1 MASREAHALRSK
13 RDPEVG
19 SHGKASAAPG
29 VNRERGGPVKA
40 GPFGRSQV
48 PGGRNPGELRVRALS
63 KPQTCNGGLACGA
76 KP

>member
-1 MASREAHALRSK
+1 VASREAHALRSK

-19 SHGKASAAPG
+19 SHGKASATPG

-48 PGGRNPGELRVRALS
+48 PGGRNSGEPRARELS
-63 KPQTCNGGLACGA
+63 KQQTCSGGLACGA